1 MAEQAG
7 HIEALD
13 TPGRTEGQA
22 PGFESGDAAGE
33 TAAAVFKPGGQGGR
47 TGLLRVPLRVLSDYL
62 TLTKP
67 PIISLLLVT
76 AIGGMFLAVR
86 FETGHAGGSGIPD
99 LWTLLLV
106 CVGGALGAGGANA
119 INHYM
124 DQDIDSLMSRTASRP
139 VPGLRVRPLAALAF
153 GIALNVAAFAVLA
166 YWVNLLAAVLTL
178 AATLFYVLVYTGWLK
193 RSTPQNIVIG
203 GAAGSIPPVVGWVAV
218 TGSFDLPA
226 LYLFAIIF
234 FWTPPHFWALSLLI
248 QRDYE
253 RAGVPML
260 PVVAGEER
268 TVGSIFVYSLV
279 LVALTLVFAATGAV
293 GLVYLAAAAVLGAVF
308 VWAAWRLRQ
317 QPPLDQPRRPKARNL
332 YLYSLLYL
340 ALLFGAMMA
349 DGVYRW
355 WL

>member
-1 MAEQAG
+1 MADQTG
-7 HIEALD
+7 HID
-13 TPGRTEGQA
+13 TLGVDHVPVE
-22 PGFESGDAAGE
+22 AAGDPAPE
-33 TAAAVFKPGGQGGR
+33 YGR
-47 TGLLRVPLRVLSDYL
+47 RERSVLLQLFSDYL
-62 TLTKP
+62 ALTKP

-76 AIGGMFLAVR
+76 AVGGMFLASR
-86 FETGHAGGSGIPD
+86 HTGGSGIPA
-99 LWTLLLV
+99 LMTMLLV

-124 DQDIDSLMSRTASRP
+124 DQDIDSLMSRTARRP
-139 VPGLRVRPLAALAF
+139 VPGHRVRPFVALF
-153 GIALNVAAFAVLA
+153 YGIALNVAAFAVLS
-166 YWVNLLAAVLTL
+166 YWVNLLAALLTL

-260 PVVAGEER
+260 PVVAGVEN
-268 TVGSIFVYSLV
+268 TVGSIFRYSLV
-279 LVALTLVFAATGAV
+279 LVALTLAFAATGAV
-293 GLVYLAAAAVLGAVF
+293 GLVYVGSAAVLGGAF
-308 VWAAWRLRQ
+308 ILGAWRLRQ
-317 QPPLDQPRRPKARNL
+317 QAERRTARHL

>member
-1 MAEQAG
+1 MANPAG
-7 HIEALD
+7 HIEV
-13 TPGRTEGQA
+13 
-22 PGFESGDAAGE
+22 E
-33 TAAAVFKPGGQGGR
+33 TAFRERSG
-47 TGLLRVPLRVLSDYL
+47 PLGMLADYL
-62 TLTKP
+62 ALTKP

-76 AIGGMFLAVR
+76 AIGGMFLA
-86 FETGHAGGSGIPD
+86 TAGVPD
-99 LWTLLLV
+99 LLTLLLV

-124 DQDIDSLMSRTASRP
+124 DQDIDALMSRTAQRP
-139 VPGLRVRPLAALAF
+139 VPGNRVRPVMALSF
-153 GIALNVAAFAVLA
+153 GIALNIAAFGVLF
-166 YWVNLLAAVLTL
+166 YWVNWMAATLTL
-178 AATLFYVLVYTGWLK
+178 AATLFYVLVYTSWLK

-203 GAAGSIPPVVGWVAV
+203 GAAGSFPPVIGWVAV

-226 LYLFAIIF
+226 LYMFSIIF

-260 PVVAGEER
+260 PVV
-268 TVGSIFVYSLV
+268 VGPEKTADNIFAYSLV

-293 GLVYLAAAAVLGAVF
+293 GGIYLVSAAALGALF
-308 VWAAWRLRQ
+308 IWGAWRLRREQ
-317 QPPLDQPRRPKARNL
+317 TRPKARSL

-349 DGVYRW
+349 DGVYRV

>member
-1 MAEQAG
+1 MADQAG
-7 HIEALD
+7 HIEIEMEDA
-13 TPGRTEGQA
+13 A
-22 PGFESGDAAGE
+22 PDAAGE
-33 TAAAVFKPGGQGGR
+33 SRRGSRRPARSGL
-47 TGLLRVPLRVLSDYL
+47 TGLLADYL
-62 TLTKP
+62 ALTKP

-76 AIGGMFLAVR
+76 AIGGMFLASR
-86 FETGHAGGSGIPD
+86 HIGGSGVPD
-99 LWTLLLV
+99 LLTLLLV

-119 INHYM
+119 INHYL
-124 DQDIDSLMSRTASRP
+124 DQDIDALMSRTAQRP
-139 VPGLRVRPLAALAF
+139 VPGNRVRPMMALAF
-153 GIALNVAAFAVLA
+153 GIALNIAAFGVLF
-166 YWVNLLAAVLTL
+166 YWINLLAAVLTL
-178 AATLFYVLVYTGWLK
+178 AATLFYVLIYTGWLK

-226 LYLFAIIF
+226 LYMFAIVF

-260 PVVAGEER
+260 PVVAGTEK
-268 TVGSIFVYSLV
+268 TVGNIFAYSLV
-279 LVALTLVFAATGAV
+279 LVALTLVFAATRAVGAV
-293 GLVYLAAAAVLGAVF
+293 YLFSATALGAAF
-308 VWAAWRLRQ
+308 VWAAWRLLRQ
-317 QPPLDQPRRPKARNL
+317 QDRPRARNL

-349 DGVYRW
+349 DGVYRP

>member
-7 HIEALD
+7 HIETLD
-13 TPGRTEGQA
+13 IEQPTM
-22 PGFESGDAAGE
+22 DAAAASLPE
-33 TAAAVFKPGGQGGR
+33 TGHR
-47 TGLLRVPLRVLSDYL
+47 ERNGLLRLLSDYI

-76 AIGGMFLAVR
+76 AIGGMFLASR
-86 FETGHAGGSGIPD
+86 SAGGSGIPD

-106 CVGGALGAGGANA
+106 CAGGALGAGGANA

-139 VPGLRVRPLAALAF
+139 VPGLRVRPLAALF
-153 GIALNVAAFAVLA
+153 YGIVLNVAAFAVLA
-166 YWVNLLAAVLTL
+166 YWVNILAAGLTL

-193 RSTPQNIVIG
+193 RSTPHNIVIG

-218 TGSFDLPA
+218 TGTFDLPA
-226 LYLFAIIF
+226 LYMFAIVF

-293 GLVYLAAAAVLGAVF
+293 GLVYLASATVLGAAF
-308 VWAAWRLRQ
+308 IWAAWRLRQ
-317 QPPLDQPRRPKARNL
+317 QIERPKARNL

>member
-1 MAEQAG
+1 MANQAG
-7 HIEALD
+7 QMEITEEA
-13 TPGRTEGQA
+13 GRRER
-22 PGFESGDAAGE
+22 SGL
-33 TAAAVFKPGGQGGR
+33 FQ
-47 TGLLRVPLRVLSDYL
+47 LLGDYVA
-62 TLTKP
+62 LTKP

-76 AIGGMFLAVR
+76 AIGGMFLA
-86 FETGHAGGSGIPD
+86 AGGVPG
-99 LWTLLLV
+99 LLTLLLV

-119 INHYM
+119 INHYL
-124 DQDIDSLMSRTASRP
+124 DQDIDALMTRTARRP
-139 VPGLRVRPLAALAF
+139 VPGNRVRPFMALAF
-153 GIALNVAAFAVLA
+153 GVGLNAAAFGVLF
-166 YWVNLLAAVLTL
+166 YWVNWLAAGLTL
-178 AATLFYVLVYTGWLK
+178 AASLFYVLVYTGWLK

-226 LYLFAIIF
+226 LYMFAIVF

-260 PVVAGEER
+260 PVVAGPQK
-268 TVGSIFVYSLV
+268 TVENIFAYSLV

-293 GLVYLAAAAVLGAVF
+293 GGVYLGAAAVLGAVF
-308 VWAAWRLRQ
+308 VWAAWRLWRGHTRQ
-317 QPPLDQPRRPKARNL
+317 KARNL

-349 DGVYRW
+349 DGVYRV
-355 WL
+355 L

>member
-1 MAEQAG
+1 MEDA
-7 HIEALD
+7 
-13 TPGRTEGQA
+13 A
-22 PGFESGDAAGE
+22 PDAAGE
-33 TAAAVFKPGGQGGR
+33 SRRGSRRPARSGL
-47 TGLLRVPLRVLSDYL
+47 TGLLADYL
-62 TLTKP
+62 ALTKP

-76 AIGGMFLAVR
+76 AIGGMFLASR
-86 FETGHAGGSGIPD
+86 HIGGSGVPD
-99 LWTLLLV
+99 LLTLLLV

-119 INHYM
+119 INHYL
-124 DQDIDSLMSRTASRP
+124 DQDIDALMSRTAQRP
-139 VPGLRVRPLAALAF
+139 VPGNRVRPMMALAF
-153 GIALNVAAFAVLA
+153 GIALNIAAFGVLF

-226 LYLFAIIF
+226 LYMFAIVF

-260 PVVAGEER
+260 PVVAGPEK
-268 TVGSIFVYSLV
+268 TVGNIFAYSLV
-279 LVALTLVFAATGAV
+279 LVALTLVFAATKAVGAV
-293 GLVYLAAAAVLGAVF
+293 YLFSATALGAAF
-308 VWAAWRLRQ
+308 VWAAWRLLRQ
-317 QPPLDQPRRPKARNL
+317 QDRPRARNL

-349 DGVYRW
+349 DGVYRP

>member
-1 MAEQAG
+1 MADRAG
-7 HIEALD
+7 HIESLD
-13 TPGRTEGQA
+13 LER
-22 PGFESGDAAGE
+22 
-33 TAAAVFKPGGQGGR
+33 AAAEVAADARTDAGRRARGG
-47 TGLLRVPLRVLSDYL
+47 PLRLLADYL

-76 AIGGMFLAVR
+76 AIGGMFLASR
-86 FETGHAGGSGIPD
+86 HNGGSGIPD
-99 LWTLLLV
+99 LMTLLLV

-124 DQDIDSLMSRTASRP
+124 DQDIDSLMSRTAQRP
-139 VPGLRVRPLAALAF
+139 VPGNRVRPFAALAF
-153 GIALNVAAFAVLA
+153 GIALNVAAFAVLG
-166 YWVNLLAAVLTL
+166 YWVNLLAAGLTL

-226 LYLFAIIF
+226 LYMFSIIF

-260 PVVAGEER
+260 PVVAGAEK

-293 GLVYLAAAAVLGAVF
+293 GLVYLGAATALGAAF

-317 QPPLDQPRRPKARNL
+317 QLNRQKARNL

-355 WL
+355 WW

>member
-7 HIEALD
+7 HIDALD
-13 TPGRTEGQA
+13 SPAVSEGQA
-22 PGFESGDAAGE
+22 PGFESGDTAG
-33 TAAAVFKPGGQGGR
+33 TAVDAPRRRER
-47 TGLLRVPLRVLSDYL
+47 TGLLRLLSDYL

-76 AIGGMFLAVR
+76 AIGGMFLASRHV
-86 FETGHAGGSGIPD
+86 GGSGIPD

-139 VPGLRVRPLAALAF
+139 VPGLRVRPMAALAF

-166 YWVNLLAAVLTL
+166 YWVNLMAAVLTL

-293 GLVYLAAAAVLGAVF
+293 GLVYLAAAAVLGAAF
-308 VWAAWRLRQ
+308 IWAAWRLRQ
-317 QPPLDQPRRPKARNL
+317 RIERPKARDL

>member
-1 MAEQAG
+1 MANRAG
-7 HIEALD
+7 HIDMLE
-13 TPGRTEGQA
+13 TEQTA
-22 PGFESGDAAGE
+22 AVAGE
-33 TAAAVFKPGGQGGR
+33 SRRGER
-47 TGLLRVPLRVLSDYL
+47 NRLLRMVSDYL

-76 AIGGMFLAVR
+76 AIGGMFLASR
-86 FETGHAGGSGIPD
+86 HAGGAGLPD
-99 LWTLLLV
+99 LMTLLLV

-124 DQDIDSLMSRTASRP
+124 DQDIDSLMSRTAQRP
-139 VPGLRVRPLAALAF
+139 VPGNRVRPLAALAY

-166 YWVNLLAAVLTL
+166 YWVNLLAALLTL

-218 TGSFDLPA
+218 TGGFDLPA

-248 QRDYE
+248 KGDYE

-260 PVVAGEER
+260 PVVAGEQK
-268 TVGSIFVYSLV
+268 TVGTIFVYSLV
-279 LVALTLVFAATGAV
+279 LVTLTLVFAATGAV
-293 GLVYLAAAAVLGAVF
+293 GFVYLGAAAALGATF

-317 QPPLDQPRRPKARNL
+317 KAERQKARNL

-355 WL
+355 WV